1 MITDCGLL
9 LLLDDLEEGF
19 VVGSSCF
26 LITRELKDDE
36 LLLLD
41 DDLLNLSSSLLL

>member
-9 LLLDDLEEGF
+9 LLLLLDDFDEAF

-26 LITRELKDDE
+26 LTTLELNDDE
-36 LLLLD
+36 LLF
-41 DDLLNLSSSLLL
+41 DDLIFSSSLLL